1 MLVVDASA
9 VAELLLGTAKGH
21 AVAAALGEHTLHAP
35 ELMPL
40 EVASVFRGLVRA
52 GEVDAAEVPRFFT
65 DLANLGVELYEHLP
79 LLGRVFD
86 LRANATVYDAVYLA
100 LAEALDAPVLT
111 CDGKLAGVAG
121 SRAQVVTV

>member
-1 MLVVDASA
+1 MKRL
-9 VAELLLGTAKGH
+9 
-21 AVAAALGEHTLHAP
+21 ALGFALA
-35 ELMPL
+35 LMCACGGDDGGGGSPDAATSGPDAAPL

-52 GEVDAAEVPRFFT
+52 GEVDAAEVPQFFT

-100 LAEALDAPVLT
+100 LAEALDASVLT
-111 CDGKLAGVAG
+111 CDGKLAGIAG
-121 SRAQVVTV
+121 GRAQVVAV